1 MCLAV
6 PGLVKEIEGSMAE
19 VEMGGLRRRVSL
31 QLVPEAKVG
40 DYVQVH
46 AGYAIALIDQV
57 EAEETLRL
65 LKELAAAEAPPEG
78 GGVP

>member
-6 PGLVKEIEGSMAE
+6 PGLVKEIEGTMAW

-46 AGYAIALIDQV
+46 AGYAIALIDRA

-65 LKELAAAEAPPEG
+65 LRELAAEDEPEG

>member
-6 PGLVKEIEGSMAE
+6 PGLVREIQGAMAE
-19 VEMGGLRRRVSL
+19 VEMGGLRRKVSL

-46 AGYAIALIDQV
+46 AGYAIAIIDQD

-65 LKELAAAEAPPEG
+65 LKDLADETASEG
-78 GGVP
+78 GEVP